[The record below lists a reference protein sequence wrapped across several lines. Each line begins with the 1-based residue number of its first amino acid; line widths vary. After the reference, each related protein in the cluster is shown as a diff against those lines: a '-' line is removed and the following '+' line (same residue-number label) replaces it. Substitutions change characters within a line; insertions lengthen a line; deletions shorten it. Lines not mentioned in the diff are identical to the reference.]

1 MYQRLGIYKSV
12 TEYPF
17 GHYEKTRELIENLFI
32 HMHGP
37 AGEKEK
43 WDDGGLGTSGYLDS
57 H

>member
-17 GHYEKTRELIENLFI
+17 GHYEKTRIMIENLFI
-32 HMHGP
+32 HMY
-37 AGEKEK
+37 GEQEK
-43 WDDGGLGTSGYLDS
+43 SACNGLEASGYLDS